1 MNDRPIIR
9 LSYRWLLL
17 ALGLLLIGLG
27 WLASPRDAQGRPLLL
42 LPDVKAV
49 EDYRR
54 AATHNAAGLRLLD
67 GEIATLL
74 QGQNPDLFTQSRQA
88 QAAFEHALAIA
99 QKIDIQSAP
108 PALAGLREASAQTA
122 STYLEASRLAL
133 RWVSLPQA
141 SNLAI
146 AEDQLAQAQQELETL
161 EDSQWLKMTSR

>member
-9 LSYRWLLL
+9 LSYRWLLPV
-17 ALGLLLIGLG
+17 LGLLFIGLG
-27 WLASPRDAQGRPLLL
+27 WLASPRDAQGHPLLL

-54 AATHNAAGLRLLD
+54 AATYNAAGLRLLD
-67 GEIATLL
+67 GEIAALL
-74 QGQNPDLFTQSRQA
+74 QGSSPDLFTKSSQA

-99 QKIDIQSAP
+99 QKIDVQSAP

-133 RWVSLPQA
+133 RWVSLPQEPNRTA
-141 SNLAI
+141 
-146 AEDQLAQAQQELETL
+146 AEKELTQAQQELETL
-161 EDSQWLKMTSR
+161 EESQWLKMTSR